1 MKRMV
6 LSLTALGLLL
16 SGLGDFVRR
25 AEATGKKNSIAWD
38 VAIDCRTLRFN
49 NGISFAEFGRGDGF
63 IANGKMFRVGT
74 LLSGDQANDPNQPG
88 SIGDWV
94 ERATMAATFAEIA
107 AGTRPAFF
115 ATWYHLLADGS
126 SLVAD
131 GPHPDSGPMAVTG
144 GVGRFSGAGGDL
156 SAEIL
161 GTNTTGC
168 PNLRLMLRLEKN
180 AEK

>member
-6 LSLTALGLLL
+6 LSLTAVGLLL
-16 SGLGDFVRR
+16 SGLGGR
-25 AEATGKKNSIAWD
+25 AEATGKKKSITWD
-38 VAIDCRTLRFN
+38 VAIDCRTFRFN
-49 NGISFAEFGRGDGF
+49 NGTSFAEFGRGDGF
-63 IANGKMFRVGT
+63 IANGKMFRART
-74 LLSGDQANDPNQPG
+74 LQSGAQANDPNEPG

-94 ERATMAATFAEIA
+94 ERATMAATFAEID

-115 ATWYHLLADGS
+115 ATWYHQLADGS

-144 GVGRFSGAGGDL
+144 GIGRFRGASGEL

-168 PNLRLMLRLEKN
+168 PNLRLTVRLEKDE
-180 AEK
+180 EK